1 MHRHAYT
8 QIHIQTHTHAYKQTH
23 TYKDTHTD
31 TCTHIHTCFQA
42 SMNTEKLSR
51 YTMWSTSPIA
61 RVINSIHI
69 EELLPAKIGFAEEA
83 SNWKEAKCMD

>member
-1 MHRHAYT
+1 
-8 QIHIQTHTHAYKQTH
+8 
-23 TYKDTHTD
+23 
-31 TCTHIHTCFQA
+31 
-42 SMNTEKLSR
+42 
-51 YTMWSTSPIA
+51 MWSTSPIA

>member
-1 MHRHAYT
+1 MHTHKYT
-8 QIHIQTHTHAYKQTH
+8 YKHTHTHTNKHTH
-23 TYKDTHTD
+23 TNTHTD